1 MAPRIILCLNRG
13 SSSLKF
19 TLFELGDGVERLAAE
34 GAAEGIGLAQ
44 GRLWV
49 RDPSGKS
56 LRDARDRFTD
66 RQGAVRTALTA
77 LEELRLPR
85 PAAVGHRLVHGGPD
99 HTAPERLTP
108 ALLQTLRRLIPL
120 APLHLPGELQVIKVV
135 TDRHP
140 DLPQVVC
147 FDTAFHRRMPELAQ
161 RLPLPRALWDEG
173 VRRYGFHGLSYE
185 YILDHLGVAA
195 ASGRL
200 IIAHLGNGA
209 SMAAVRDGRP
219 LDTTMGFTPMGGFM
233 MGTRSGDLDP
243 GVLIYLLTAKR
254 YDTERLERLVEHESG
269 LLGVSGISPD
279 MKTLLDAR
287 PHEPYAAQAVAMF
300 CYQVRKHIGALTG
313 VLGGLD
319 ALVFS
324 GGIGERASA
333 VRSEVCRGLEYLG
346 IRVDPGRN
354 TAHADLISPPDSP
367 CAVRV
372 VRTNEDLMIARHT
385 ARLVFP
391 TPDRR
396 AAGP

>member
-1 MAPRIILCLNRG
+1 M
-13 SSSLKF
+13 
-19 TLFELGDGVERLAAE
+19 
-34 GAAEGIGLAQ
+34 
-44 GRLWV
+44 
-49 RDPSGKS
+49 
-56 LRDARDRFTD
+56 
-66 RQGAVRTALTA
+66 RTALTA

-161 RLPLPRALWDEG
+161 RLPLPRALWDRG
-173 VRRYGFHGLSYE
+173 GAAYGFHGLSYE

-233 MGTRSGDLDP
+233 METRSGDLDP

-254 YDTERLERLVEHESG
+254 YDTERLERLVMLCRLLVPFGIAADPTVWDGRYANNGFLQELQKPLTKLTWDNAPLVSVATAQRLG
-269 LLGVSGISPD
+269 LANEDVVQLRFHGRSLRAPVWIMPGHADNAVTVHLGYG
-279 MKTLLDAR
+279 R
-287 PHEPYAAQAVAMF
+287 
-300 CYQVRKHIGALTG
+300 R
-313 VLGGLD
+313 
-319 ALVFS
+319 
-324 GGIGERASA
+324 RAGP
-333 VRSEVCRGLEYLG
+333 RYHRGLGAIIPLH
-346 IRVDPGRN
+346 P
-354 TAHADLISPPDSP
+354 
-367 CAVRV
+367 
-372 VRTNEDLMIARHT
+372 
-385 ARLVFP
+385 F
-391 TPDRR
+391 
-396 AAGP
+396 AALAP